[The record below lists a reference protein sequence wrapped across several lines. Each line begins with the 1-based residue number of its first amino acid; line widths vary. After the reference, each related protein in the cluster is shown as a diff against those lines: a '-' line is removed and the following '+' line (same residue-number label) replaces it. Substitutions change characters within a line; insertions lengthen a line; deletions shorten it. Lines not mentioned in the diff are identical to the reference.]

1 MFRRWWYRRL
11 RKALLFSYW
20 DGHRLRKEDG
30 ERLWRRLRTNKT
42 LTDPVIEAGVQK
54 DDPDAVESYLEATA
68 ELFKVERYNAETGIG
83 LTDAELA
90 DLLVRFLN
98 WVSQKKTKPN
108 P

>member
-11 RKALLFSYW
+11 RKALLFTYW
-20 DGHRLRKEDG
+20 DGERLRNEDG

-42 LTDPVIEAGVQK
+42 LTDPVIEAAVQK
-54 DDPDAVESYLEATA
+54 DDPGAVETYLDATA
-68 ELFKVERYNAETGIG
+68 ELFSVKRYDPETGEG
-83 LTDAELA
+83 LTDTELA
-90 DLLVRFLN
+90 ELLVRFLN